1 MYLEPG
7 CRKNGERRNVLEKE
21 APDYCFQSLYL
32 QNEDELGD
40 ALECEELDGIRTIVT
55 RESQTSDEPIVS
67 FAGEEVTLQRA
78 TGDGVNHTFMD
89 DFRQRCIQTA
99 LGYSNTVW
107 DLLAAAY
114 PEKRMMRGRSFRR
127 KQRLISVLI
136 RNRLRHLMRQRSQR
150 AIRG

>member
-7 CRKNGERRNVLEKE
+7 CRKNGERRNVWKKE

-67 FAGEEVTLQRA
+67 LQ
-78 TGDGVNHTFMD
+78 G
-89 DFRQRCIQTA
+89 
-99 LGYSNTVW
+99 
-107 DLLAAAY
+107 
-114 PEKRMMRGRSFRR
+114 KR
-127 KQRLISVLI
+127 
-136 RNRLRHLMRQRSQR
+136 
-150 AIRG
+150 